1 MDSGSG
7 SGSVIIKTEDKK
19 SQLRWN
25 SAMDTLLIDMLV
37 EAAKDGK
44 KSGNKWNNDVW
55 TSLKPALSSK
65 AGVQVQDSHIDNRVR
80 QMKKEYRNFKM
91 LKDKSG
97 SSYNESK
104 QIVEL
109 SDDTWNELLSNPI
122 SSKQF
127 KAFRDRPLKWDFE
140 KLSIIVGNSHAT
152 GSYALNGLDDAEN
165 IDVVDLEASTT
176 ANESLNQ
183 EDVDEVSC
191 GSTKATTKRQHGKR
205 ARYIDE
211 VKTMFDGVN
220 SNLEKLM
227 ESVDPLAFGR
237 QLKDKVMKVDDFST
251 RYKNVAFK
259 LLLKDKLESEVFILS
274 DEEGRK
280 EILEDLRSQIGDV

>member
-91 LKDKSG
+91 LKEKSG

-152 GSYALNGLDDAEN
+152 
-165 IDVVDLEASTT
+165 
-176 ANESLNQ
+176 
-183 EDVDEVSC
+183 VSC

-237 QLKDKVMKVDDFST
+237 QLKDKVMNVDDFST

>member
-91 LKDKSG
+91 LKEKSG

-152 GSYALNGLDDAEN
+152 GCYALNGLDDAEN

-211 VKTMFDGVN
+211 
-220 SNLEKLM
+220 LM
-227 ESVDPLAFGR
+227 ESVDPLSFGR